1 MDNTPVCGT
10 GNLGSIPDGG
20 TNINIPMNLNLL
32 ITEDIVGTPQTV
44 EFRGTDSKTRY
55 LGNLVCNPNFKA
67 QWANCPITYSLNS
80 NYYRCPEWKDIDWDN
95 SILLLGDSWAFG
107 LGIDLPSTIDHRLS
121 HELGGTPVV
130 NLGQTGTSWTF
141 SWINSVRL
149 VEAGIRPLAVVYIW
163 TDIARYAQ
171 LLEDNITYS
180 YGAWDLDQP
189 GLGREYALDQTHSRN
204 MSIEILRSIRTMWT
218 CPQLHYTWSKHVE
231 LPGVQYLGGSELD
244 KARDLIHPGPRSTA
258 QWAQSMAQELSSK
271 IN

>member
-20 TNINIPMNLNLL
+20 TNINISMNPNLL
-32 ITEDIVGTPQTV
+32 IIKDIVGTPLITK
-44 EFRGTDSKTRY
+44 FRGVDSESRFNH
-55 LGNLVCNPNFKA
+55 NLANTPGFKA
-67 QWANCPITYSLNS
+67 EWANFPITYSLNS
-80 NYYRCPEWKDIDWDN
+80 NYYRCPEWKDIEWDK
-95 SILLLGDSWAFG
+95 SVLLLGDSWAFG
-107 LGIDLPSTIDHRLS
+107 QGLDLPSTIASRLS
-121 HELGGTPVV
+121 HELNGIPVV

-149 VEAGIRPLAVVYIW
+149 VEAGIRPRAVIYIW
-163 TDIARYAQ
+163 THTARYAQ
-171 LLEDNITYS
+171 LLENNITHS
-180 YGAWDLDQP
+180 HGAWDVDQP
-189 GLGREYALDQTHSRN
+189 GLSREYAMDPVHSMN

-231 LPGVQYLGGSELD
+231 LPGVHYLGNSELD

-258 QWAQSMAQELSSK
+258 QWARSMAQELSSK